1 MTTHQQTSGEY
12 FKSLNILFLALLM
25 GQVSFA
31 AISYYLNLGVKPEM
45 GVTRN
50 MFIIVAL
57 FLMMNGFVMG
67 NFLYKYQIK
76 RVRDF
81 AKLSFKLGGYRSA
94 FILRLALLE
103 GASLFS
109 IVAYLLTAD
118 ITFLVI
124 AGLIVAYFIYL
135 RPSIDKV
142 ALDLGLDRS
151 DSLKLENPD
160 AIIAEYTSRN

>member
-1 MTTHQQTSGEY
+1 MTTHQQSSKEY

-31 AISYYLNLGVKPEM
+31 AISYYLNLVVKPQM
-45 GVTRN
+45 GVMRN

-57 FLMMNGFVMG
+57 ALMMNGFVLG
-67 NFLYKYQIK
+67 NFLYKSQIK
-76 RVRDF
+76 RMRDF
-81 AKLSFKLGGYRSA
+81 TQLSFKLGGYRSA
-94 FILRLALLE
+94 FLLRLALLE

-118 ITFLVI
+118 ITFMVI

-142 ALDLGLDRS
+142 AMDLGLDRS
-151 DSLKLENPD
+151 DRLKLENPD
-160 AIIAEYTSRN
+160 AIIAEYTSRD

>member
-1 MTTHQQTSGEY
+1 MTRHQQTSGEY
-12 FKSLNILFLALLM
+12 LKSLNILFLALLM

-31 AISYYLNLGVKPEM
+31 AITYYLNIGVEPQT

-50 MFIIVAL
+50 MLIIVAL
-57 FLMMNGFVMG
+57 FLMMNGFVLG
-67 NFLYKYQIK
+67 NFLYKNQIR

-81 AKLSFKLGGYRSA
+81 NTLNFRLGGYRSA

-118 ITFLVI
+118 LIFMVI
-124 AGLIVAYFIYL
+124 AGLIVAYFIFL
-135 RPSIDKV
+135 RPNVNKIAMDLDLERSDKV
-142 ALDLGLDRS
+142 
-151 DSLKLENPD
+151 KLENPD
-160 AIIAEYTSRN
+160 AIIAE